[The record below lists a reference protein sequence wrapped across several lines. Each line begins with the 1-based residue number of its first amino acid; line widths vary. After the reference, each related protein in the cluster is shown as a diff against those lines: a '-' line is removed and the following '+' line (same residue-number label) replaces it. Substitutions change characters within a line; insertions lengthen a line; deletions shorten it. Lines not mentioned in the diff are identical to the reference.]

1 MGARA
6 PWLFSSGPC
15 WGVVR
20 AARVPRARSFLRAF
34 PPARCHPSLPSLSG
48 RSALRGVGVA
58 PEFKRTAAVGG
69 EVTACFEPSRL
80 APSAAGSGLDLAAQA
95 AFARG
100 RWRSLAGPVAGA
112 ALGTPSGAAERTLGA
127 QIYAGEKRKALRLL
141 FVQPA
146 CPAGLQK
153 ATLSRARHPKAC
165 LGTQPG
171 PASPTPT
178 PTPHPRYQ
186 PLVTVILWQS

>member
-48 RSALRGVGVA
+48 RSTLRGVGVA

-127 QIYAGEKRKALRLL
+127 QIYAGENRKALRLL

-146 CPAGLQK
+146 GPAGLQK
-153 ATLSRARHPKAC
+153 ATLVACTPPKSLLGHSARSG
-165 LGTQPG
+165 L
-171 PASPTPT
+171 
-178 PTPHPRYQ
+178 PHPHPYPHPCYQ